1 MLAEDQNA
9 AFQDKVRQRVA
20 ERAYDIYQNS
30 GGQPGNDY
38 EHWIQAENEVL
49 QRGIEVRESGS
60 WLALNASIP
69 DSSADDVEI
78 CLTPTSV
85 TVRAEKSEQIKDAA
99 NEQGLNQREIFLT
112 HDLNTEIEPSTASAT
127 LKDQKLTIMVKK
139 RYPVSNCRERGDI
152 TIDVIGGAS
161 RSRKKNRQRRNFDRL
176 SDSQPIRPPELGA
189 TRPRMD
195 VGSSWCGH
203 PRGKEVELVLFP
215 SAA

>member
-1 MLAEDQNA
+1 MASPKSALSGSSKTPQIVSEDQNA
-9 AFQDKVRQRVA
+9 SFQDKVRQRVA

-69 DSSADDVEI
+69 DGSADDVEI

-85 TVRAEKSEQIKDAA
+85 TVRAEKSEQIKSAST
-99 NEQGLNQREIFLT
+99 QGMTEREIFLT

-127 LKDQKLTIMVKK
+127 LKDEKLTIMVKK
-139 RYPVSNCRERGDI
+139 RYPVSTSTN
-152 TIDVIGGAS
+152 TAAS
-161 RSRKKNRQRRNFDRL
+161 PS
-176 SDSQPIRPPELGA
+176 
-189 TRPRMD
+189 T
-195 VGSSWCGH
+195 SSVAQSLTA
-203 PRGKEVELVLFP
+203 KE
-215 SAA
+215 STKA

>member
-1 MLAEDQNA
+1 MASPKSALSGSSKTPQIVSEDQNA
-9 AFQDKVRQRVA
+9 SFQDKVRQRVA

-69 DSSADDVEI
+69 DGSADDVEI

-85 TVRAEKSEQIKDAA
+85 TVRAEKSEQIKSAST
-99 NEQGLNQREIFLT
+99 QGMTEREIFLT

-127 LKDQKLTIMVKK
+127 LKDEKLTIMVKK
-139 RYPVSNCRERGDI
+139 RYPVSTSTN
-152 TIDVIGGAS
+152 TAAS
-161 RSRKKNRQRRNFDRL
+161 PSTSSVAQPLTKKA
-176 SDSQPIRPPELGA
+176 STKA
-189 TRPRMD
+189 
-195 VGSSWCGH
+195 
-203 PRGKEVELVLFP
+203 
-215 SAA
+215 

>member
-1 MLAEDQNA
+1 MASPKSALSGSSKTPQIVSEDQNA

-60 WLALNASIP
+60 WLAFNASIP

-85 TVRAEKSEQIKDAA
+85 TVRAEKSSKSRTAEA
-99 NEQGLNQREIFLT
+99 NAQGLNQREIFLT

-139 RYPVSNCRERGDI
+139 RYPVSNA
-152 TIDVIGGAS
+152 AS
-161 RSRKKNRQRRNFDRL
+161 VATSPSTSSVAQSLAKK
-176 SDSQPIRPPELGA
+176 E
-189 TRPRMD
+189 
-195 VGSSWCGH
+195 
-203 PRGKEVELVLFP
+203 
-215 SAA
+215 SAKA